1 MVFFGFLKWES
12 ANDAYWPLAQVCNVQ
27 SPKIAKSEN
36 IVVGIIVRIDDSG
49 EFLVTGSSS
58 FSRALGKRQK
68 VRSALESPS
77 LGGGAAKRCEEL
89 LLGLFK
95 STRRSER
102 QSRSND
108 QTDNMIVLAEKG

>member
-1 MVFFGFLKWES
+1 MKWES
-12 ANDAYWPLAQVCNVQ
+12 ANEANWPLAQVCNVQ

-49 EFLVTGSSS
+49 EFLVTGSS

-77 LGGGAAKRCEEL
+77 LGGGAANSSRCCCEEL
-89 LLGLFK
+89 LELGLFK

>member
-1 MVFFGFLKWES
+1 MKWES
-12 ANDAYWPLAQVCNVQ
+12 ANDANWPLAQVCNVQ

-49 EFLVTGSSS
+49 EFLVTGSS

-77 LGGGAAKRCEEL
+77 LGGGAAKQQPL
-89 LLGLFK
+89 LLRGT
-95 STRRSER
+95 TRARPF
-102 QSRSND
+102 
-108 QTDNMIVLAEKG
+108 